1 MAKRDLYIVAANRK
15 DLYEQLRRQFA
26 GNASVEI
33 ILDRRK
39 LERRRGG
46 SGVANDQRRADRRVR
61 DDAHLL
67 KTLGVVL
74 VSIERDE
81 PAGPA
86 AARPAAAARAP
97 APARRRTGARGVTPG
112 RAAKRKA
119 GRGKRAR

>member
-26 GNASVEI
+26 GNAGVEI

-39 LERRRGG
+39 AERRRGG
-46 SGVANDQRRADRRVR
+46 GVANDPRRVDRRVR

-97 APARRRTGARGVTPG
+97 APARRRTVARGVTPG

>member
-26 GNASVEI
+26 GNAGVEI

-39 LERRRGG
+39 AERRRGG
-46 SGVANDQRRADRRVR
+46 GVANDPRRVDRRVR

-97 APARRRTGARGVTPG
+97 APARRRTGARGGTPG

-119 GRGKRAR
+119 G

>member
-26 GNASVEI
+26 GNAGVEL

-39 LERRRGG
+39 AERRRGG
-46 SGVANDQRRADRRVR
+46 GVANDPRRVDRRVR

-81 PAGPA
+81 PGPA
-86 AARPAAAARAP
+86 APGPAATAGSRAPAKGPAASRPARG
-97 APARRRTGARGVTPG
+97 APARRPPQRQAR
-112 RAAKRKA
+112 
-119 GRGKRAR
+119 